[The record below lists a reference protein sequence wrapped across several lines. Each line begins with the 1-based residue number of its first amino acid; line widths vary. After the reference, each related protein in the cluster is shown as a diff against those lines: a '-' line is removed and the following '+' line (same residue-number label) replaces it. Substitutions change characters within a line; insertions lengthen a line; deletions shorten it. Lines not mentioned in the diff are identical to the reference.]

1 MFNVYFIMQML
12 YSLFN
17 INQRSIPVFVLVPI
31 AIIVYIMNIIL
42 FNNKDKSKLVIK
54 EFTEESK
61 KRKILGNEFLAFYK
75 IISICLIFVAS
86 YFKDNL

>member
-1 MFNVYFIMQML
+1 
-12 YSLFN
+12 
-17 INQRSIPVFVLVPI
+17 
-31 AIIVYIMNIIL
+31 MNIIL

-54 EFTEESK
+54 EFSEESK
-61 KRKILGNEFLAFYK
+61 KRKILGNVFLAFYK